1 MTEVF
6 LESPMDESPLS
17 AISSAE
23 GAGDTARSYLREV
36 RQYPLLTREQ
46 EIDLARR
53 MERANARILR
63 TLYAFALP
71 NSC

>member
-6 LESPMDESPLS
+6 LESPMDESPL
-17 AISSAE
+17 AEVSSAE
-23 GAGDTARSYLREV
+23 AAGDPARAYLRDV

-53 MERANARILR
+53 MERANARMLR
-63 TLYAFALP
+63 TLSRLRLTEH
-71 NSC
+71 C